1 MAPHGC
7 RAIPILAT
15 LTIMNKTTLHKQIAS
30 LTAERD
36 NAQFRAG
43 VIERRLAELDIEA
56 DRLRHDRRPRSNL
69 LLGNNRRAAD
79 NLRVQ
84 LQDTYAT
91 LTLAALELEL
101 ARAELPNAP
110 HEPVKSVRRT
120 TERKGA
126 GLYRMGRVEH
136 GRSLA

>member
-1 MAPHGC
+1 V
-7 RAIPILAT
+7 IPTLAT

-43 VIERRLAELDIEA
+43 VIERRLEQLDREA

-84 LQDTYAT
+84 LRETYEV

-101 ARAELPNAP
+101 IRVQLPNVP
-110 HEPVKSVRRT
+110 PEPVKSVRRD
-120 TERKGA
+120 TERHGA
-126 GLYRMGRVEH
+126 GLYRMGRVAH
-136 GRSLA
+136 GRSIA